1 MLAALF
7 ALPLALAALVSATV
21 LPRSGCSALGTQA
34 TDTLPERFNLTTRL
48 SPKAKTTSDLY
59 LHTSGATVGQ
69 SWSVL
74 VVSFPRW
81 YSLHLSDFDVL

>member
-1 MLAALF
+1 MLATLF
-7 ALPLALAALVSATV
+7 ALPLTLAALVSAVV
-21 LPRSGCSALGTQA
+21 LPRSGCSALGSKA

-59 LHTSGATVGQ
+59 LHMSGAIPGQ

-74 VVSFPRW
+74 VVSFPHWVFLRF
-81 YSLHLSDFDVL
+81 SHFMIL